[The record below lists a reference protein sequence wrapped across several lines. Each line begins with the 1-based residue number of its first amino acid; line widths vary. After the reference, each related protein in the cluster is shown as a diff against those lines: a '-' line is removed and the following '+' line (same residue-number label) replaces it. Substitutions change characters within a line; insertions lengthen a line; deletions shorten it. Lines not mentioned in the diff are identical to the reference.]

1 MKRRSVDWY
10 ILIPVLLLVSTG
22 LIMVL
27 SASSAFASA
36 KFGKPF
42 LFFYKQA
49 IWSCLSICG
58 LIFAANFEYKRLKR
72 LVGPALFIT
81 LLLLVLLLI
90 PGVADTRNGANSWLQ
105 LGPVSFQPSELVK
118 LCTILILARV
128 LANKQDKI
136 SFFQEGLL
144 PPIFIIGVICVL
156 IVLEKDL
163 GTTMALAFT
172 SFVMLFAAGAR
183 LSHLTPLALTGAV
196 LASAAVFSE
205 KYRLARFIAFMNPY
219 ADPRG
224 TGYQI
229 IQSLYAIGS
238 GGVMGVGLG
247 HSKQKFL
254 YLPESYTDFIYSVL
268 AEELGFIGGLFIIIL
283 FIIILVRGLRIA
295 YNIGD
300 SFGSLLAIGIT
311 SMITVEAIMNI
322 SVATGSMPVTGITL
336 PFISYGG
343 SSLFFKMVGVG
354 ILLNISKY
362 CPEKQ
367 AAVKE
372 TDVLTDY

>member
-1 MKRRSVDWY
+1 M
-10 ILIPVLLLVSTG
+10 
-22 LIMVL
+22 
-27 SASSAFASA
+27 
-36 KFGKPF
+36 
-42 LFFYKQA
+42 
-49 IWSCLSICG
+49 
-58 LIFAANFEYKRLKR
+58 
-72 LVGPALFIT
+72 VGPALFIT

-295 YNIGD
+295 YNIDD

-343 SSLFFKMVGVG
+343 SSLFLKWLAWEYF
-354 ILLNISKY
+354 
-362 CPEKQ
+362 
-367 AAVKE
+367 
-372 TDVLTDY
+372 